1 MADYQKILHRTRS
14 ILEGF
19 AKTRM
24 PVQAEEIREDTEIA
38 KDLGLD
44 SLQVMEVVSEIED
57 AFDITFPVNELFEI
71 RTVRDLVL
79 RIQHILEET

>member
-14 ILEGF
+14 ILAGF

-24 PVQAEEIREDTEIA
+24 SVQAEEISEHTEIA

-44 SLQVMEVVSEIED
+44 SLQVMEVVTEIED
-57 AFDITFPVNELFEI
+57 AFDITFPVNDLFDI